1 MYWKIKK
8 AIYGLERDGV
18 DSAVLTVK
26 LLRHFLN
33 MTIKSKDLYY
43 QTKHMAAANSGFAKL
58 LFSGL
63 YNLCGKHRQHP
74 LARKR

>member
-1 MYWKIKK
+1 
-8 AIYGLERDGV
+8 
-18 DSAVLTVK
+18 
-26 LLRHFLN
+26 

-58 LFSGL
+58 LYSAL
-63 YNLCGKHRQHP
+63 YNLCGKHHQHP